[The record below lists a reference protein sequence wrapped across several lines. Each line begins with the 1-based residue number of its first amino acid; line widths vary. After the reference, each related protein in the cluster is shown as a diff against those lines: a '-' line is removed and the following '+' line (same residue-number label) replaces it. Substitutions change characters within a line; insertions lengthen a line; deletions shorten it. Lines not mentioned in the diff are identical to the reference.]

1 MNTHMI
7 ENYYNRVIAPRL
19 SANVR
24 LAPTVTL
31 LVQRTLLVLLLFT
44 AFCAPW
50 AVEAKDVLQ
59 EGDLIAICGDSITE
73 QKLYSAF
80 IEDYLLMCKPVAG
93 VRAVQFGWGGET
105 AGAFAHRMDNDVL
118 TFKPSVTTICYGMND
133 GDYSPLTEPKAKM
146 FRDNELQ
153 IVKRFKDAG
162 VRSIVVGSPGV
173 VDVNTWRKDPAQA
186 EMYNSVLAALRD
198 VAREVAT
205 DEGVVFA
212 NVHDPMMEVMAK
224 VKAAY
229 GTNYHFAGIDGVHPA
244 ANGHLVMA
252 YAFLK
257 ALGCDGNIGTIT
269 VDLAKQTADARG
281 GHKILSCGKGVVEI
295 ESSRYPF
302 CFYGKPE
309 MPESTRGVLPFL
321 PFNEE
326 LNRFRLVVVG
336 ATAKRLNVTWGATTK
351 TFSADDLA
359 KGINLA
365 AEFLDNPFSEPFRQ
379 VDKKVHGKQEIETQ
393 IVKFSLHQLPELARV
408 LPDEEETKQRL
419 VKKLVERLAANANA
433 LPAAVAPISHTITIT
448 EEASGK

>member
-1 MNTHMI
+1 M
-7 ENYYNRVIAPRL
+7 L
-19 SANVR
+19 
-24 LAPTVTL
+24 LAK
-31 LVQRTLLVLLLFT
+31 RTLLASLIFT

-50 AVEAKDVLQ
+50 AAGAKEVLLD
-59 EGDLIAICGDSITE
+59 GDFIAICGDSITE
-73 QKLYSAF
+73 QKIYSAF
-80 IEDYLLMCKPVAG
+80 IEDYLLMCQPVAG

-118 TFKPSVTTICYGMND
+118 TFKPSVATICYGMND
-133 GDYSPLTEPKAKM
+133 GGYSPMTEAKAKM

-153 IVKRFKDAG
+153 IVKRFKEAG

-173 VDVNTWRKDPAQA
+173 VDVNTWGKNPAQA
-186 EMYNSVLAALRD
+186 ESYNTALAALRD

-205 DEGVVFA
+205 NEGVIFA
-212 NVHDPMMEVMAK
+212 NVHDPMMEVMEK

-257 ALGCDGNIGTIT
+257 AMGCAGNIGTIS
-269 VDLAKQTADARG
+269 VDLAKQTAEARG
-281 GHKILSCGKGVVEI
+281 GHKILSCEKGVVEI
-295 ESSRYPF
+295 ESTRYPF

-336 ATAKRLNVTWGATTK
+336 STAKRLNVTWGGTTK

-359 KGINLA
+359 TGINLA
-365 AEFLDNPFSEPFRQ
+365 AMFLDNPFSEPFRQ
-379 VDKKVHGKQEIETQ
+379 VDKKVHGKQEIETE
-393 IVKFSLHQLPELARV
+393 IVKFTLHQLPDLARV
-408 LPDEEETKQRL
+408 MPDEEETIQRL
-419 VKKLVERLAANANA
+419 VKKLVERLTVNANA
-433 LPAAVAPISHTITIT
+433 LPAAVAPVRHTITIT
-448 EEASGK
+448 EEASRK